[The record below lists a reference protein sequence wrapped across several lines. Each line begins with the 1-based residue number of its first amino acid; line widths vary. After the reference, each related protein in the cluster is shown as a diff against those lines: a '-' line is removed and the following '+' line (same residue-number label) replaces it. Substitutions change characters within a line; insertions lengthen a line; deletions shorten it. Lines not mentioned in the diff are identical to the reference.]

1 MLDPD
6 PEDYERH
13 LAWVRQADDQVLA
26 VLDRLPDPAFAE
38 PSLLPGWSRAH
49 VAAHLA
55 HNAEGLARLA
65 TWAAT
70 GVETPMYP
78 SAEAR
83 AADIESTAAHRP
95 ADVREKVAAA
105 STRLV
110 LQLDDLPPA
119 ARAVEVRGLLPPP
132 FLAAT
137 IPWQR
142 VRELWVHLVDLDAGV
157 GLADLP
163 ADVQV
168 ALLDEAVERSLVRP
182 VAHPVVLV
190 EDAGAGAGGRWALG
204 PEDGATVL
212 TGPRPLLLSWLTGRP
227 AAAGEAL
234 GPDAL
239 AVTGPGAPDLPPR
252 PAWP

>member
-6 PEDYERH
+6 PDDYDRQ
-13 LAWVRQADDQVLA
+13 LGWVRHADDQVLA
-26 VLDRLPDPAFAE
+26 VLDALPDPAFAG

-70 GVETPMYP
+70 GVETPMYE
-78 SAEAR
+78 SAESR
-83 AADIESTAAHRP
+83 AADIEVTAAHRP

-110 LQLDDLPPA
+110 LQLEELPIA
-119 ARAVEVRGLLPPP
+119 ARSVEVRGLLPPAFP
-132 FLAAT
+132 AGTL
-137 IPWQR
+137 PWQR

-157 GLADLP
+157 ALADIP
-163 ADVQV
+163 AQVQE
-168 ALLDEAVERSLVRP
+168 ALLDEAAERSVLRGVDP
-182 VAHPVVLV
+182 AIALV
-190 EDAGAGAGGRWALG
+190 EDGGTWWQLG
-204 PEDGATVL
+204 EGIAATTL
-212 TGPRPLLLSWLTGRP
+212 TGPRPALLSWLTGRP
-227 AAAGEAL
+227 AGAGL
-234 GPDAL
+234 GADAL
-239 AVTGPGAPDLPPR
+239 VVTGAGAPDLPER

>member
-6 PEDYERH
+6 PEDYDRH

-38 PSLLPGWSRAH
+38 PSLLPGWSRAQ

-83 AADIESTAAHRP
+83 AADIEATAAHRP

-119 ARAVEVRGLLPPP
+119 ARSVEVRGLLPPP
-132 FLAAT
+132 FLAGT

-157 GLADLP
+157 DLADVP
-163 ADVQV
+163 VHVQA
-168 ALLDEAVERSLVRP
+168 ALLDEAAQRSVLRG
-182 VAHPVVLV
+182 VAPAIVLV
-190 EDAGAGAGGRWALG
+190 DDGGTWWQLG
-204 PEDGATVL
+204 EGLATTTL
-212 TGPRPLLLSWLTGRP
+212 TGPRPALLAWLTGRP
-227 AAAGEAL
+227 AGAGL

-239 AVTGPGAPDLPPR
+239 VVTGDGDGDLPPR

>member
-1 MLDPD
+1 VLDPD
-6 PEDYERH
+6 PEDYDRH

-83 AADIESTAAHRP
+83 AADIEATAAHRP

-119 ARAVEVRGLLPPP
+119 ARSVQVRGLLPPP
-132 FLAAT
+132 FLAGT

-163 ADVQV
+163 VHVQE
-168 ALLDEAVERSLVRP
+168 ALLDEAAQRSVLRGVAPAIALV
-182 VAHPVVLV
+182 
-190 EDAGAGAGGRWALG
+190 DDDGTWWQLG
-204 PEDGATVL
+204 EGIAATTL
-212 TGPRPLLLSWLTGRP
+212 TGPRPALLAWLTGRP
-227 AAAGEAL
+227 AGAGV

-239 AVTGPGAPDLPPR
+239 VVTGDGAPDLPPR

>member
-6 PEDYERH
+6 PDAYDRQLE
-13 LAWVRQADDQVLA
+13 WVRHADDQVLA
-26 VLDRLPDPAFAE
+26 VLDALPDPAFSG

-49 VAAHLA
+49 VAAHLV

-70 GVETPMYP
+70 GVETPMYA

-83 AADIESTAAHRP
+83 EADIEATAAHRP
-95 ADVREKVAAA
+95 ADVREKLAAA

-110 LQLDDLPPA
+110 LQLEELAPA
-119 ARAVEVRGLLPPP
+119 ARTVEVRGLFPPAFP
-132 FLAAT
+132 AGTL
-137 IPWQR
+137 PWQR

-163 ADVQV
+163 VHVQE
-168 ALLDEAVERSLVRP
+168 ALLDEAAERSVLREVAPAVALV
-182 VAHPVVLV
+182 A
-190 EDAGAGAGGRWALG
+190 DGGTWWQLG
-204 PEDGATVL
+204 EGIAAITL
-212 TGPRPLLLSWLTGRP
+212 TGPRPALLAWLTGRP
-227 AAAGEAL
+227 AGAGL
-234 GPDAL
+234 GFDAL
-239 AVTGPGAPDLPPR
+239 AVSGPAAPDLPPR

>member
-6 PEDYERH
+6 PDDYDRH
-13 LAWVRQADDQVLA
+13 LGWVRHADDQVLA
-26 VLDRLPDPAFAE
+26 VLDALPDPAFAG

-70 GVETPMYP
+70 GVETPMYA
-78 SAEAR
+78 SAESR
-83 AADIESTAAHRP
+83 AADIEATAAHRP

-110 LQLDDLPPA
+110 LQLEELAPEV
-119 ARAVEVRGLLPPP
+119 RLVEVRGLLPPP
-132 FLAAT
+132 FPAGTL
-137 IPWQR
+137 PWQR

-157 GLADLP
+157 ALADLP
-163 ADVQV
+163 VHVQE
-168 ALLDEAVERSLVRP
+168 ALLDEAAERSVTRGVDP
-182 VAHPVVLV
+182 AIALV
-190 EDAGAGAGGRWALG
+190 EDGGTSWQLG
-204 PEDGATVL
+204 EGLAATTL
-212 TGPRPLLLSWLTGRP
+212 TGPRPALLSWLTGRP
-227 AAAGEAL
+227 GGAGLGVEAL
-234 GPDAL
+234 V
-239 AVTGPGAPDLPPR
+239 VTGAGAPNLPAR